1 MGSQISALSSFPDL
15 NVVLKHLLLF
25 WLWVEVYQLWPFWVY
40 NHAIALDTGGS
51 ILPGKSWDFL
61 CLQIIF
67 LINLLMLINLMTKKI
82 KNIIATLKNLLYIR
96 LITLVYEYESTF
108 LFISEG
114 LMIVRKLS
122 HSW

>member
-1 MGSQISALSSFPDL
+1 
-15 NVVLKHLLLF
+15 
-25 WLWVEVYQLWPFWVY
+25 
-40 NHAIALDTGGS
+40 
-51 ILPGKSWDFL
+51 
-61 CLQIIF
+61 
-67 LINLLMLINLMTKKI
+67 MTKKI

-122 HSW
+122 HTW